1 MASSEI
7 LSQTLLSI
15 TNTKLTQLDKQ
26 KDAYNSRKRLLMDSA
41 DAHTDGIKRARELVE
56 GFKELPSM
64 TSSTLNPTM
73 SLENLNRFIQ
83 QAHHDPAVT
92 DAFIQEYES
101 LVRNE
106 LQVQSN
112 RYAFAS
118 LYGRLVNEWIS
129 AGKDHEQDTEAA
141 SMSVGRDEA
150 RVQRATW
157 EEYVFAPK
165 TTDKDAIKEYLSAVF
180 ETEENVK
187 DHLSEL
193 RRDLKRFQDNWS
205 AHGWPHFTV
214 NSLTT
219 TINGMLRSDVLTD
232 VKRATLKDFVGN
244 ETVLT
249 EIADVLNM
257 RMATRKTW
265 EWESDLVIDQRR
277 QLNGRYRF
285 YPDEDLLQSIFLHYI
300 GMRWGVELH
309 SRFRGLLDVWKPSLK
324 PLDSRDKLRL
334 HFFLDISD
342 EIDGNGAIQGT
353 MEAMK
358 QRHFENDIFL
368 DQLPKSFE
376 EKRGAYGSK
385 DDAETGDTRKSH
397 IDVVQRLLHMIETD
411 ILLQRRFGKD
421 ITVIRSDFKWF
432 GPSIP
437 HSSIAAVLEFFGV
450 DSDWIEFFI
459 KVLEAPLRFKQ
470 DPEDVPSRIRKRG
483 TPLSTPLADVF
494 GEALLFC
501 VDFAVNQKADGI
513 RLYRLHDD
521 MWLWGST
528 EACVKGWEAL
538 SECAS
543 VLGLDF
549 NLEKT
554 GSAPILQ
561 VEGSLD
567 SHLASGLPKGDVTWG
582 FLKLD
587 RDTGH
592 FVIDQDEVDKH
603 IEELRIQLDACKTV
617 FNWIQAWNTY
627 GARFFSNF
635 FGKPANCSGR
645 AHVDSILET
654 FQRIQQELFP
664 DTPGGVGAYLKNMI
678 AQRFD
683 IALSDIPDGY
693 IYFPTEFGGLGL
705 KNPFIDLCLVRD
717 TVVEDPEKE
726 IDSFFECEARDWRD
740 AKARFESDAR
750 RARTISRAYDFSDL
764 EDEPFMSLEEFRS
777 YRERLGESLGC
788 TYRVLMT
795 KPSPKNLTL
804 KGAIKAVL
812 EPHQW
817 NDLSSY
823 NQWVLQLFSKD
834 MISRFGGLNVVE
846 RGLLPMGLMGMLRE
860 SKFQWVG

>member
-26 KDAYNSRKRLLMDSA
+26 KDAYNSRKRVLIDSA
-41 DAHTDGIKRARELVE
+41 NAHTDSNKRARELVE
-56 GFKELPSM
+56 GFKDLPSM

-83 QAHHDPAVT
+83 QAEHDPAVT
-92 DAFIQEYES
+92 NAFIQEYES

-118 LYGRLVNEWIS
+118 LYGKLVNEWIS
-129 AGKDHEQDTEAA
+129 AGNDQEQDPKAA
-141 SMSVGRDEA
+141 SLSVGRDEA

-165 TTDKDAIKEYLSAVF
+165 TTDKDVIKAYLSTVF
-180 ETEENVK
+180 EAEDDVK
-187 DHLSEL
+187 DQLGEL
-193 RRDLKRFQDNWS
+193 RKELKRFQDNWS
-205 AHGWPHFTV
+205 ANPHFDV
-214 NSLTT
+214 DSLTT
-219 TINGMLRSDVLTD
+219 TINGMLRSDILTD

-244 ETVLT
+244 DTVLS

-265 EWESDLVIDQRR
+265 SWESDLVIDQRR

-300 GMRWGVELH
+300 GMRWAVELH
-309 SRFRGLLDVWKPSLK
+309 SRFRELLNAWKPSLD
-324 PLDSRDKLRL
+324 PISSQDKRRL

-342 EIDGNGAIQGT
+342 ELDGGAMAGTMGAIKR
-353 MEAMK
+353 A
-358 QRHFENDIFL
+358 HFEDEIFL

-376 EKRGAYGSK
+376 EQRGAYGSK
-385 DDAETGDTRKSH
+385 DDAEIGDTRKSH
-397 IDVVQRLLHMIETD
+397 IDVVQHLLHMIEAD
-411 ILLQRRFGKD
+411 IILQKYFQRD
-421 ITVIRSDFKWF
+421 VTVIRSDFKWF

-450 DSDWIEFFI
+450 GADWIEFFV

-470 DPEDVPSRIRKRG
+470 DPEDALSRIRRRG

-494 GEALLFC
+494 GESLLFC
-501 VDFAVNQKADGI
+501 VDFAVNQKANGT

-521 MWLWGST
+521 MWLWGNT
-528 EACVKGWEAL
+528 EACVKGWEVL
-538 SECAS
+538 GECAS

-549 NLEKT
+549 NFEKT
-554 GSAPILQ
+554 GSALI
-561 VEGSLD
+561 VGVKTD
-567 SHLASGLPKGDVTWG
+567 SDSDLTAGLPKGNVSWG

-587 RDTGH
+587 RNTGR
-592 FVIDQDEVDKH
+592 FVIDQGEVDKH
-603 IEELRIQLDACKTV
+603 IGELRVQLDACKTV
-617 FNWIQAWNTY
+617 LNWIQAWNTY

-645 AHVDSILET
+645 QHIDSMLGT
-654 FQRIQQELFP
+654 FQRIQQQLFP
-664 DTPGGVGAYLKNMI
+664 DTPGGVGAYVKQMI
-678 AQRFD
+678 AERFD
-683 IALSDIPDGY
+683 IQLSDIPDGY
-693 IYFPTEFGGLGL
+693 IYFPPEFGGLGL

-717 TVVEDPEKE
+717 AVKEDPEE
-726 IDSFFECEARDWRD
+726 LIESLEEQEARDYRTF
-740 AKARFESDAR
+740 KARFESSTVRSSKSR
-750 RARTISRAYDFSDL
+750 RYEFRDL
-764 EDEPFMSLEEFRS
+764 EDKPFMSLDEFES
-777 YRERLGESLGC
+777 YRDWIGESLGC
-788 TYRVLMT
+788 TFRVLMQE
-795 KPSPKNLTL
+795 PMSKNLAL
-804 KGAIKAVL
+804 KGAVKAVL
-812 EPHQW
+812 EPDQW
-817 NDLSSY
+817 SELSSY
-823 NQWVLQLFSKD
+823 DQWVLQLFSKD

-846 RGLLPMGLMGMLRE
+846 KGLLPMGLMDLLRQ

>member
-15 TNTKLTQLDKQ
+15 TNTKLAQLDKQ
-26 KDAYNSRKRLLMDSA
+26 KDAFHSRKRLLIDSA
-41 DAHTDGIKRARELVE
+41 DARTDSNKRARELVE
-56 GFKELPSM
+56 GFKDLPSM
-64 TSSTLNPTM
+64 TSSTLNPMM
-73 SLENLNRFIQ
+73 SVENLNRFIQ
-83 QAHHDPAVT
+83 QAEHDPAVT

-118 LYGRLVNEWIS
+118 LYGKLVNEWIS
-129 AGKDHEQDTEAA
+129 AGSGQEQDPTAA
-141 SMSVGRDEA
+141 SVSVGRDEA

-165 TTDKDAIKEYLSAVF
+165 DTDKDAIKAYLSTVF
-180 ETEENVK
+180 EAEEDVK
-187 DHLSEL
+187 DQLSGL
-193 RRDLKRFQDNWS
+193 RKELKRFQDHWS
-205 AHGWPHFTV
+205 DSPHFNV
-214 NSLTT
+214 DSLTT
-219 TINGMLRSDVLTD
+219 TIKGMLRSDILTD

-244 ETVLT
+244 DTVLS

-265 EWESDLVIDQRR
+265 SWESDLVIDQRR

-300 GMRWGVELH
+300 GMKWAVELH
-309 SRFRGLLDVWKPSLK
+309 SRFRDLLSVWKPSLD
-324 PLDSRDKLRL
+324 PISSHDMQRL
-334 HFFLDISD
+334 HFFLNITD
-342 EIDGNGAIQGT
+342 ELDGGAMPGT
-353 MEAMK
+353 MGATK
-358 QRHFENDIFL
+358 KSHFENEIFL
-368 DQLPKSFE
+368 DQLPKSFDE
-376 EKRGAYGSK
+376 QRGAYGSK
-385 DDAETGDTRKSH
+385 DDTEDGDTRKSH
-397 IDVVQRLLHMIETD
+397 IEVVQHLLHMIEAD
-411 ILLQRRFGKD
+411 ILLQNRFDKD
-421 ITVIRSDFKWF
+421 VTVIRSDFKWF

-450 DSDWIEFFI
+450 GADWIEFFM

-470 DPEDVPSRIRKRG
+470 DPEDTPSRIRRRG

-494 GEALLFC
+494 GESLLFC
-501 VDFAVNQKADGI
+501 VDFAVNQKANGT

-521 MWLWGST
+521 MWLWGNT
-528 EACVKGWEAL
+528 EACVKSWEVL
-538 SECAS
+538 GECAS

-549 NLEKT
+549 NFEKT
-554 GSAPILQ
+554 GSASIL
-561 VEGSLD
+561 GSETMLESD
-567 SHLASGLPKGDVTWG
+567 LAAGLPEGDVTWG

-587 RDTGH
+587 RHTGH
-592 FVIDQDEVDKH
+592 FVIDQGEVDKH
-603 IEELRIQLDACKTV
+603 IEELRVQLDACKTI

-645 AHVDSILET
+645 RHIDSMLET
-654 FQRIQQELFP
+654 FQRIQKQLFP
-664 DTPGGVGAYLKNMI
+664 DTPGGVGAYVKHLLAK
-678 AQRFD
+678 RFD
-683 IALSDIPDGY
+683 IPLSDIPDGY

-717 TVVEDPEKE
+717 GVKDPEKVV
-726 IDSFFECEARDWRD
+726 DAFFEEEAREYRKSK
-740 AKARFESDAR
+740 AKFESGAMR
-750 RARTISRAYDFSDL
+750 SRTTSTRYNFGDL
-764 EDEPFMSLEEFRS
+764 EDEPFMSLEEWRS
-777 YRERLGESLGC
+777 YRDYLGKSLGE
-788 TYRVLMT
+788 TFKVLMDEAWERE
-795 KPSPKNLTL
+795 LEL

-812 EPHQW
+812 EPYQFYE
-817 NDLSSY
+817 LSSY
-823 NQWVLQLFSKD
+823 DQWVLQLFSKD

-846 RGLLPMGLMGMLRE
+846 KGLLPMGLMDMLRQ

>member
-15 TNTKLTQLDKQ
+15 TNTKLAQLDKQ
-26 KDAYNSRKRLLMDSA
+26 KDAYNSRKRVLIDSA
-41 DAHTDGIKRARELVE
+41 NAHTDSNKRARELVE
-56 GFKELPSM
+56 GFKDLPSM

-83 QAHHDPAVT
+83 QAEHDPAVT
-92 DAFIQEYES
+92 NAFIQEYES

-118 LYGRLVNEWIS
+118 LYGKLVNEWIS
-129 AGKDHEQDTEAA
+129 AGNDQEQDPKAA
-141 SMSVGRDEA
+141 SLSVGRDEA

-165 TTDKDAIKEYLSAVF
+165 TTDKDAIKAYLSTVF
-180 ETEENVK
+180 EAEDNVK
-187 DHLSEL
+187 DQLGEL
-193 RRDLKRFQDNWS
+193 RKELKRFQDNWS
-205 AHGWPHFTV
+205 ANPHFDV
-214 NSLTT
+214 DSLTT
-219 TINGMLRSDVLTD
+219 TINGMLRSDILTD

-244 ETVLT
+244 DTVLS

-265 EWESDLVIDQRR
+265 SWESDLVIDQRR

-300 GMRWGVELH
+300 GMRWAVELH
-309 SRFRGLLDVWKPSLK
+309 SRFRELLNAWKPSLD
-324 PLDSRDKLRL
+324 PISSRDKRRL

-342 EIDGNGAIQGT
+342 ELDGGAMAGTMGAIKR
-353 MEAMK
+353 A
-358 QRHFENDIFL
+358 HFEDEIFL

-376 EKRGAYGSK
+376 EQRGAYGSK
-385 DDAETGDTRKSH
+385 DDAEIGDTRKSH
-397 IDVVQRLLHMIETD
+397 IDVVQHLLHMIEAD
-411 ILLQRRFGKD
+411 IILQKYFQRD
-421 ITVIRSDFKWF
+421 VTVIRSDFKWF

-450 DSDWIEFFI
+450 GADWIEFFM

-470 DPEDVPSRIRKRG
+470 DPEDAPSRIRRRG

-494 GEALLFC
+494 GESLLFC
-501 VDFAVNQKADGI
+501 VDFAVNQKANGT

-521 MWLWGST
+521 MWLWGNT
-528 EACVKGWEAL
+528 EACVKGWEVL
-538 SECAS
+538 GECAS

-549 NLEKT
+549 NFEKT
-554 GSAPILQ
+554 GSALIVG
-561 VEGSLD
+561 VETD
-567 SHLASGLPKGDVTWG
+567 SDSDLTAGLPKGDVSWG

-587 RDTGH
+587 RNTGR
-592 FVIDQDEVDKH
+592 FVIDQGEVDKH
-603 IEELRIQLDACKTV
+603 IGELRVQLDACKTV
-617 FNWIQAWNTY
+617 LNWIQAWNTY

-645 AHVDSILET
+645 QHIDSMLGT
-654 FQRIQQELFP
+654 FQRIQQQLFP
-664 DTPGGVGAYLKNMI
+664 DTPGGVGAYVKQMI
-678 AQRFD
+678 AERFD
-683 IALSDIPDGY
+683 IQLSDIPDGY
-693 IYFPTEFGGLGL
+693 IYFPPEFGGLGL

-717 TVVEDPEKE
+717 AVKEDPEE
-726 IDSFFECEARDWRD
+726 LVESFEEQEARDYRTF
-740 AKARFESDAR
+740 KARFESSTVR
-750 RARTISRAYDFSDL
+750 SSKSGRYEFRDL
-764 EDEPFMSLEEFRS
+764 EDEPFMSLDEFES
-777 YRERLGESLGC
+777 YRDWIGESLGC
-788 TYRVLMT
+788 TFRVLMQE
-795 KPSPKNLTL
+795 PMSKNLAL
-804 KGAIKAVL
+804 KGAVKAVL
-812 EPHQW
+812 EPDQW
-817 NDLSSY
+817 SELSSY
-823 NQWVLQLFSKD
+823 DQWVLQLFSKD

-846 RGLLPMGLMGMLRE
+846 KGLLPMGLMDLLRQ

>member
-15 TNTKLTQLDKQ
+15 TNTKLAQLDKQ
-26 KDAYNSRKRLLMDSA
+26 KDAYNSRKRVLIDSA
-41 DAHTDGIKRARELVE
+41 NAHTDSNKRARELVE
-56 GFKELPSM
+56 GFKDLPSM

-83 QAHHDPAVT
+83 QAEHDPAVT
-92 DAFIQEYES
+92 NAFIQEYES

-118 LYGRLVNEWIS
+118 LYGKLVNEWIS
-129 AGKDHEQDTEAA
+129 AGNDQEQDPEAA
-141 SMSVGRDEA
+141 SLSVGRDEA

-165 TTDKDAIKEYLSAVF
+165 TTDKDAIKAYLSTVF
-180 ETEENVK
+180 EAEDDVK
-187 DHLSEL
+187 DQLGEL
-193 RRDLKRFQDNWS
+193 RKELKRFQDNWS
-205 AHGWPHFTV
+205 ANPHFDV
-214 NSLTT
+214 DSLTT
-219 TINGMLRSDVLTD
+219 TINGMLRSDILTD

-244 ETVLT
+244 DTVLS

-265 EWESDLVIDQRR
+265 SWESDLVIDQRR

-300 GMRWGVELH
+300 GMRWAVELH
-309 SRFRGLLDVWKPSLK
+309 SRFRGLLNSWKPI
-324 PLDSRDKLRL
+324 LDPISSQDKRRL

-342 EIDGNGAIQGT
+342 ELDSGAMPGTMGAIKRT
-353 MEAMK
+353 
-358 QRHFENDIFL
+358 HFEDEIFL

-376 EKRGAYGSK
+376 EQRGAYGSK
-385 DDAETGDTRKSH
+385 DDAEIGDTRKSH
-397 IDVVQRLLHMIETD
+397 IDVVQHLLHMIEAD
-411 ILLQRRFGKD
+411 IILQKHFQRD
-421 ITVIRSDFKWF
+421 VTVIRSDFKWF

-450 DSDWIEFFI
+450 GADWIEFFM

-470 DPEDVPSRIRKRG
+470 DPEDAPSRVRRRG
-483 TPLSTPLADVF
+483 TPLSTPLEDVF
-494 GEALLFC
+494 GESLLFC
-501 VDFAVNQKADGI
+501 VDFAVNQKANGT

-521 MWLWGST
+521 MWLWGNT
-528 EACVKGWEAL
+528 EACVKGWEVL
-538 SECAS
+538 GECAS

-549 NLEKT
+549 NFEKT
-554 GSAPILQ
+554 GSALI
-561 VEGSLD
+561 VGFERDWD
-567 SHLASGLPKGDVTWG
+567 SDLTAGLPKGDVTWG

-587 RDTGH
+587 RNTGR
-592 FVIDQDEVDKH
+592 FVIDQGEVDKH
-603 IEELRIQLDACKTV
+603 IGELRVQLDACKTV

-645 AHVDSILET
+645 QHIDSMLGT
-654 FQRIQQELFP
+654 FQRIQQQLFP
-664 DTPGGVGAYLKNMI
+664 DTPGGVGAYVKQMI
-678 AQRFD
+678 AERFD
-683 IALSDIPDGY
+683 IQLSDIPDGY
-693 IYFPTEFGGLGL
+693 IYFPPEFGGLGL

-717 TVVEDPEKE
+717 AVKEDPEE
-726 IDSFFECEARDWRD
+726 LVESFEEQEARNYRTF
-740 AKARFESDAR
+740 KARFENSTVRSSKSR
-750 RARTISRAYDFSDL
+750 RYEFRDL
-764 EDEPFMSLEEFRS
+764 ENEPFMSLEELES
-777 YRERLGESLGC
+777 YRDWIGESLGC
-788 TYRVLMT
+788 TFRVLMQE
-795 KPSPKNLTL
+795 PMSKNLAL
-804 KGAIKAVL
+804 KGAVKAVL
-812 EPHQW
+812 EPDQW
-817 NDLSSY
+817 SELSSY
-823 NQWVLQLFSKD
+823 DQWVLQLFSKD

-846 RGLLPMGLMGMLRE
+846 KGLLPMGLMDLLRQ